1 MGGEASILPSGRPL
15 AGAEPWDDAFVS
27 SARAD
32 PRPAVRLHPGKRAE
46 GSYLPSYET
55 AEHDDEAQR
64 AACAAVEAIPGW
76 LRPED
81 ALKLYELAFHAAGPI
96 LEIGCYRGKSS
107 VLMARALRDAAN
119 PAPLVSVDV
128 DPVALGAAAAAAG
141 RHDVDD
147 RVLYVRGLGRR
158 AVPRDARAPPPAR
171 LRRRRPLAGGA
182 RRDLAQLGPRVP
194 AGGLVLMHDY
204 HDARNADPAQPAL
217 GVVQAVAE
225 SWMARDCAFGG
236 VFGCSALFRRD
247 RGGPDPGAAPAPI
260 LDLVIRDPLRLQLL
274 QRVRWP
280 LGRRLRA
287 LRGRGAG

>member
-1 MGGEASILPSGRPL
+1 MSR
-15 AGAEPWDDAFVS
+15 
-27 SARAD
+27 ARVD
-32 PRPAVRLHPGKRAE
+32 PRPAVRLHPDKRAD

-55 AEHDDEAQR
+55 AERDDEAQR
-64 AACAAVEAIPGW
+64 AACAAVEAISGW

-81 ALKLYELAFHAAGPI
+81 ALKLYELAFHSPGPI

-128 DPVALGAAAAAAG
+128 DPVALAAAATAAG
-141 RHDVDD
+141 RHDVAD
-147 RVLYVRGLGRR
+147 RVVYVRGSAAALFR
-158 AVPRDARAPPPAR
+158 AVPGLRPR
-171 LRRRRPLAGGA
+171 LVFVDGDHSLEGA

-194 AGGLVLMHDY
+194 AGGLLLMHDY
-204 HDARNADPAQPAL
+204 HDARNADPAEPAL

-247 RGGPDPGAAPAPI
+247 RGGPDPGDAPAPI
-260 LDLVIRDPLRLQLL
+260 LDLVIRDPVRLQFL

-287 LRGRGAG
+287 LRGRRAG